1 MKGFIKM
8 IDIDYNIQEI
18 LDNASKDIKTKETS
32 KKQIQVPETTNEKLE
47 VLIEFVRNLITED
60 TQKIK
65 FNRLFPK
72 PKK

>member
-1 MKGFIKM
+1 MKGFIEM
-8 IDIDYNIQEI
+8 VSINFQEI
-18 LDNASKDIKTKETS
+18 MDNATADMNIKGPTS
-32 KKQIQVPETTNEKLE
+32 KPIVVPQTSEEKIN
-47 VLIEFVRNLITED
+47 VLIEFVRSLITED